1 MVERNTW
8 AQIPKITI
16 LGSDSMYIDIEKI
29 DLHDAELITIETRST
44 SNFVSHVCM
53 TMNLKCGST
62 IEVVFS
68 DCFSTS
74 IKLAQW
80 IIGSDSIRDW
90 SFDMTQDQMDEV
102 RHFEDQ
108 IHMEIGKKLC
118 YFSAR
123 TNITNSSI
131 EIACRSIIATS
142 V

>member
-1 MVERNTW
+1 M
-8 AQIPKITI
+8 K
-16 LGSDSMYIDIEKI
+16 L
-29 DLHDAELITIETRST
+29 
-44 SNFVSHVCM
+44 

-62 IEVVFS
+62 IEIVFS

-118 YFSAR
+118 YFSTR

>member
-1 MVERNTW
+1 
-8 AQIPKITI
+8 
-16 LGSDSMYIDIEKI
+16 MYIDIEKI

-44 SNFVSHVCM
+44 SNFMSHVCM

-90 SFDMTQDQMDEV
+90 SFEMTQDQMDEV